1 MREEK
6 RTFRALASLACVLQS
21 SIVAYKKTQD
31 CQVQNPHQQKILKSV
46 TERFFFNQK
55 IWLFFIL
62 LSVLLGLISCLEFEP
77 FKSFEQ
83 QFLSFNIAGIHS
95 KQFRM

>member
-46 TERFFFNQK
+46 TERFFFKPENMV
-55 IWLFFIL
+55 IFHP
-62 LSVLLGLISCLEFEP
+62 LISLVRSHFMP
-77 FKSFEQ
+77 
-83 QFLSFNIAGIHS
+83 
-95 KQFRM
+95 